1 MHNPLYPKAYAL
13 IRGGGDAPSLTG
25 MVCFAQRKN
34 AVMVEAEIF
43 GLPDSESGFF
53 GFHIHEGASCDGP
66 EFSQTQGHYNPDQVP
81 HPGHKGD
88 LPPLLSNQGKA
99 YMKFLTD
106 RFSIN
111 EILGRTLVI
120 HAAVDNFTDQPSGNA
135 GKKIACGI
143 IRSV

>member
-1 MHNPLYPKAYAL
+1 MIVPSSQLEAMAVLKGEGRL
-13 IRGGGDAPSLTG
+13 RGTVKFYSIPGGSLL
-25 MVCFAQRKN
+25 A
-34 AVMVEAEIF
+34 AEVT
-43 GLPDSESGFF
+43 GLPKNESGFF
-53 GFHIHEGASCDGP
+53 SLHIHEGTACTG
-66 EFSQTQGHYNPDQVP
+66 EGFSDTRGHYDPEGKP
-81 HPGHKGD
+81 HPLHPGD